1 MSTNA
6 PSINI
11 PTASN
16 GTKKFGQNQEDYNKY
31 VVIDSKGV
39 LITEGQVVLGFDLL
53 KDNAESGI
61 KTFLEAL
68 FATVGFKTELRTGRQ
83 EKQVKA
89 VSPAEIMKM
98 IQEGK
103 L

>member
-1 MSTNA
+1 MST
-6 PSINI
+6 PTQSVNI

-16 GTKKFGQNQEDYNKY
+16 GTKKFGQNTEDYNKY
-31 VVIDSKGV
+31 VVVDTKGV
-39 LITEGQVVLGFDLL
+39 LIAEGQVVLGFDLL
-53 KDNAESGI
+53 KDKAEEGI

-68 FATVGFKTELRTGRQ
+68 FETVGFKTELRTGRQ
-83 EKQVKA
+83 EKTVKA
-89 VSPAEIMKM
+89 VSPQEIMKM